1 MYFHGLIALF
11 VLLLL
16 SNIPSSGCTIVY
28 LSIYLVKDTLVAY
41 KFWQL
46 CRILCFAPLY
56 KYQRAEIRSYGK
68 SMLSFV

>member
-28 LSIYLVKDTLVAY
+28 LSIHLMKDTLVAY

-46 CRILCFAPLY
+46 
-56 KYQRAEIRSYGK
+56 
-68 SMLSFV
+68 